1 MSNPKAI
8 PFANIPYLRVWDRLP
23 LNSFAI
29 SLLLLLT
36 FVAIA
41 LLQDLMLGTDDRAS
55 IGDGDDVTPGQQM
68 LLLSGFLFTYLVG
81 YFLFLWVRGFVGDI
95 QRNRKQPPVKKIE
108 LNKLVTS
115 QKIPKAIQQAETLNH
130 L

>member
-108 LNKLVTS
+108 PNKLVTN